1 MHALCEGSH
10 IMIGED
16 TMNHTRELYQEFLK
30 AVEAG
35 SLNRAKSV
43 VEQALWRGID
53 PAEIYFELFR
63 PAMVEIGNLWQLG
76 LASVAQERLASFIT
90 GHLMAEL
97 SSSFEPEQP
106 VPDPPLALLACV
118 GEERHDLGLRMV
130 ADTFRRDG
138 WEILN
143 LGICVPA
150 EAVVDLARDRKP
162 ALVALS
168 ATLSSSVEAVKEVI
182 RQLREDECDVT
193 IAVGGFP
200 FNAVAGLWR
209 RVGADL
215 YSADPRFVL
224 CAANH
229 TVVERSR
236 ILVAA

>member
-1 MHALCEGSH
+1 
-10 IMIGED
+10 
-16 TMNHTRELYQEFLK
+16 MNHTRELYKQYLK

-35 SLNRAKSV
+35 SLRRAKSV
-43 VEQALWRGID
+43 VDWALRQGTD
-53 PAEIYFELFR
+53 PVEIYLDLFR

-97 SSSFEPEQP
+97 SSSFDPEWP
-106 VPDPPLALLACV
+106 VADPPVALMACV
-118 GEERHDLGLRMV
+118 AEERHDLGLRMV
-130 ADTFRRDG
+130 ADIFRRDG

-143 LGICVPA
+143 LGVCVPA
-150 EAVVDLARDRKP
+150 EAVVNLAKERKP

-168 ATLSSSVEAVKEVI
+168 ATLSPGVEMVKEVI
-182 RQLREDECDVT
+182 QRLREEECDVV

-200 FNAVAGLWR
+200 FNAVPGLWR

-229 TVVERSR
+229 TVVARAR

>member
-1 MHALCEGSH
+1 
-10 IMIGED
+10 
-16 TMNHTRELYQEFLK
+16 MNHTHALYKQYLK

-35 SLNRAKSV
+35 SLSRAKSV
-43 VEQALWRGID
+43 VDWALRQGID
-53 PAEIYFELFR
+53 PEEIYLELFR

-97 SSSFEPEQP
+97 RSSFDPERLAA
-106 VPDPPLALLACV
+106 DPPVALMACV
-118 GEERHDLGLRMV
+118 AEERHDLGLRMV
-130 ADTFRRDG
+130 ADIFRRDG

-143 LGICVPA
+143 LGICVPT
-150 EAVVDLARDRKP
+150 EAVVDLAKERKP
-162 ALVALS
+162 DLVALS
-168 ATLSSSVEAVKEVI
+168 ATLAPSVEVVRDVI
-182 RQLREDECDVT
+182 RQLREEECDVA

-200 FNAVAGLWR
+200 FNAVPGLWR

-229 TVVERSR
+229 TVAARDR